1 MWSAQGI
8 LEVLK
13 IGSSMQELQEVDRQ
27 DSQLTS
33 LLGHF
38 GIPPQASLLAQ
49 LTTRKKSEQMDRDVC
64 D

>member
-13 IGSSMQELQEVDRQ
+13 IGSSMQELEEVDRQ
-27 DSQLTS
+27 DFQLTS